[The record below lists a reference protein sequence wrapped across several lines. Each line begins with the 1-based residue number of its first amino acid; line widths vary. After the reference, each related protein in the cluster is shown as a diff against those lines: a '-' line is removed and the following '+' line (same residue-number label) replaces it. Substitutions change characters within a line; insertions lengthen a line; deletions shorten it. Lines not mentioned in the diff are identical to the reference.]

1 LKYDYINVQ
10 DDLMEIKAKGFV
22 YNSGTVEI
30 KNVVDPIIRLGI
42 FIVLPSSIVC
52 FILGAIFNI
61 IILVYS
67 GIAFLS
73 ILIFYFL
80 YKYNY
85 FSKNDPDR
93 LQTEKYQL
101 EKSKMVM
108 EYEAK
113 KQIAVPSDS
122 LITTIPLN
130 QSSVIGSIEEDE
142 KEEVK

>member
-1 LKYDYINVQ
+1 
-10 DDLMEIKAKGFV
+10 MEIKAKGFV

>member
-1 LKYDYINVQ
+1 MKYDYINVQ